1 MAQNKIYIYGRHALE
16 EVLTNAPRAVRKIY
30 FAREMRDQKL
40 RQLAKE
46 SRLPIEDL
54 DERKVT
60 SWVEGNA
67 PHQGAVAL
75 ITLTDLLIPFE
86 KWLDEGNTTAG
97 GAPQR
102 DGARTEQI
110 PSKESVYPKA
120 VGVAAGTSLVLLN
133 EVQDPHN
140 VGAIIRSA
148 AAFGASAVLMP
159 ESKQSP
165 VTGAVIKA
173 SAGMA
178 FSLPLVQVKNIP
190 QAVSELKKKGF
201 RAYGLAGE
209 GKQSLSEE
217 QFDAPAL
224 FILGNESK
232 GLPQKTAQI
241 CDRILS
247 IPIEEHAESLNVAAA
262 AAITLYAWHTKHPS
276 KS

>member
-16 EVLTNAPRAVRKIY
+16 EILTNAPRAVRKIY

-40 RQLAKE
+40 RELANR
-46 SRLPIEDL
+46 SGLPIEPL

-75 ITLTDLLIPFE
+75 VSLSDLLMPYE
-86 KWLDEGNTTAG
+86 KWDPTSA
-97 GAPQR
+97 
-102 DGARTEQI
+102 
-110 PSKESVYPKA
+110 KA
-120 VGVAAGTSLVLLN
+120 LVLLN

-159 ESKQSP
+159 EGNQSP
-165 VTGAVIKA
+165 ITGAVIKA

-190 QAVSELKKKGF
+190 GAVSELKKKGF

-209 GKQSLSEE
+209 GKNPLAQEP
-217 QFDAPAL
+217 FDVPAL

-247 IPIEEHAESLNVAAA
+247 IPIEAKAESLNVAAA
-262 AAITLYAWHTKHPS
+262 AAITLYAWHTKS
-276 KS
+276 R

>member
-1 MAQNKIYIYGRHALE
+1 VVQNKIYIYGRHALE
-16 EVLTNAPRAVRKIY
+16 EVLTNAPLAVRKIY
-30 FAREMRDQKL
+30 FARDMHDNKL
-40 RQLAKE
+40 RELAKGLG
-46 SRLPIEDL
+46 LPIEQL
-54 DERKVT
+54 DERKAT

-75 ITLTDLLIPFE
+75 ISLSDLLIPYE
-86 KWLDEGNTTAG
+86 KWDAG
-97 GAPQR
+97 SAQC
-102 DGARTEQI
+102 
-110 PSKESVYPKA
+110 
-120 VGVAAGTSLVLLN
+120 LVLLN

-159 ESKQSP
+159 KQSP

-178 FSLPLVQVKNIP
+178 FSLPLVLVQNIP

-201 RAYGLAGE
+201 RTYGLAGE
-209 GKQSLSEE
+209 GKHALSNET
-217 QFDAPAL
+217 FDAPSL

-247 IPIEEHAESLNVAAA
+247 IPIETKAESLNVAAA
-262 AAITLYAWHTKHPS
+262 AAVTLYAWHTKRR
-276 KS
+276 